1 MSRYWA
7 IALLVL
13 VPAAL
18 VVIPAAGGGKA
29 GKDLRFDGKLT
40 VNDPKDPK
48 RNAAFKTHVVKLRK
62 GVTYTIDMISTQFD
76 NYLRLLD
83 ASGKELAEDDDS
95 GGMQNARIIF
105 NCQMDGDYKIIAT
118 AYNENGVGDYVL
130 TVRNS
135 GNAPKFETAHAALV
149 GKPAPDFQAD
159 FILNG
164 KAKAPSELKGRVVLL
179 NFWTP
184 MSGPCQTAFPKLREW
199 SKAHKADGL
208 EVVGVTFY
216 QHEIGQNIGFDK
228 STGKL
233 TKLERSD
240 RATEQAMLREFAAY
254 HQLDYLM
261 TVLTKDDAL
270 AAYNAYVVNGVPQCV
285 LIDRRGVVR
294 FITVGDREAAFTALE
309 AEIKK
314 VLEAK

>member
-1 MSRYWA
+1 MSRYLA
-7 IALLVL
+7 VALLVL

-18 VVIPAAGGGKA
+18 VVVPAAGGGKA
-29 GKDLRFDGKLT
+29 EKDLRFDGKLT
-40 VNDPKDPK
+40 AADPKDPK
-48 RNAAFKTHVVKLRK
+48 RNAAFKQHVVKLKK
-62 GVTYTIDMISTQFD
+62 GVSYTIDMISQFD

-83 ASGKELAEDDDS
+83 DAGKELAEDDDS

-105 NCQMDGDYKIIAT
+105 NCQQDGAYKIIAT

-135 GNAPKFETAHAALV
+135 GNAPKFQTAHSVLV

-164 KAKAPSELKGRVVLL
+164 KAAGPSELKGRVVLL

-184 MSGPCQTAFPKLREW
+184 MSGPCQTAFPKLRAW

-216 QHEIGQNIGFDK
+216 QHEIGQHIGFDK
-228 STGKL
+228 ATGKL
-233 TKLERSD
+233 TKLEKSD
-240 RATEQAMLREFAAY
+240 RMTEQAMLKEFAAY
-254 HQLDYLM
+254 HQLDYLV
-261 TVLTKDDAL
+261 TVLGKDNAL
-270 AAYNAYVVNGVPQCV
+270 AAYDAYVVNGVPEFV
-285 LIDRRGVVR
+285 LIDRKGVVR
-294 FITVGDREAAFTALE
+294 FIVVGDREAAFTALE

-314 VLEAK
+314 VLADK